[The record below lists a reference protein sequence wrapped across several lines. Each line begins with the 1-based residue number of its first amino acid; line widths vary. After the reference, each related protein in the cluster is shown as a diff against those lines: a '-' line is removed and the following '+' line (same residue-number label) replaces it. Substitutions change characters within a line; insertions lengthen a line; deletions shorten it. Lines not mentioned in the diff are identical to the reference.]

1 MDQEQMIAWV
11 STLDRD
17 TAIQKWRDAQV
28 ALANAKVYEQALR
41 MKIVQ
46 LGFPA
51 EFAAMNSSEGTKNL
65 ELGGGWKLQAVFKQ
79 NYNLPNFDIVQKTL
93 TAIREL
99 GTNEAQAAYERTV
112 KFKPELAIGEY
123 KKTGGEPR
131 KLLDAIVTMKP
142 GLTEVKLI
150 EPAHLKG
157 Q

>member
-1 MDQEQMIAWV
+1 MNEEQMIAWV

-17 TAIQKWRDAQV
+17 TAIAKWREAQIGV
-28 ALANAKVYEQALR
+28 ANATVYERALR
-41 MKIVQ
+41 MKIVE

-51 EFAAMNSSEGTKNL
+51 EFAAMNTSEGTKNL
-65 ELGGGWKLQAVFKQ
+65 EIGGGWKLQAVFKQ
-79 NYNLPNFDIVQKTL
+79 NYSLPNFDTVRKTL
-93 TAIREL
+93 TQIREL
-99 GTNEAQAAYERTV
+99 GTNEGQAAYERCV

-123 KKTGGEPR
+123 KKTSGEPR
-131 KLLDAIVTMKP
+131 RILDTIVTMKP